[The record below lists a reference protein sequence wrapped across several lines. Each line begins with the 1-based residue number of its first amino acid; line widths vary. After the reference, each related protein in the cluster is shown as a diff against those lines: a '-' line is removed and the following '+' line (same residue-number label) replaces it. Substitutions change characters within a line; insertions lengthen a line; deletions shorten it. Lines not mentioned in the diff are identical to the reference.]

1 MLKRKPLTPE
11 NALLQMADL
20 CARSEQCS
28 FDILEKLKKKG
39 LPLSECRKV
48 VEKLKEMK
56 YIDDSR
62 FAGAYARDKASF
74 HGWGK
79 RKIRYALVLK
89 KIDSATISEALDSID
104 EKVYKDVIERLVKSK
119 AQKYDPRVYEERAKI
134 LRSLAMKGY
143 EPTLISKA
151 ISEYVAAD

>member
-1 MLKRKPLTPE
+1 MLRRKPLTPE

-48 VEKLKEMK
+48 VEKLIEMK

-62 FAGAYARDKASF
+62 FAGAFARDKAYF
-74 HGWGK
+74 HAWGK

-104 EKVYKDVIERLVKSK
+104 EKDYKEVIARLVSRK
-119 AQKYDPRVYEERAKI
+119 AQKYDPHIYEERAKI
-134 LRSLAMKGY
+134 VRSLAMKGY
-143 EPTLISKA
+143 EPGLISKA